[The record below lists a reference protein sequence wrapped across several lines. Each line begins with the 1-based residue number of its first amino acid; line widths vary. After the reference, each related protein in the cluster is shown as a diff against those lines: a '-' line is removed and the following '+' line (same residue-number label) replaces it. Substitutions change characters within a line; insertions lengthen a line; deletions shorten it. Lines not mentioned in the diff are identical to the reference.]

1 MFWTNRQDLWN
12 QWISAHTKIDRR
24 VNPSKKMNSTGKK
37 NGKRRQ
43 ENLKKISIC
52 CSLKKKHNTWD
63 FSFFCNTFISSFH
76 DFCTTLQLKCNSPLF
91 WKNAFN
97 LYKLFLKKQVIRIS
111 VSKHFYW
118 TYLLISF
125 KNPLILITNKDRISP
140 YNVNTISSR
149 KVIRI
154 KEMSMRVILV
164 DPIPNTLS

>member
-1 MFWTNRQDLWN
+1 MGRGDKE
-12 QWISAHTKIDRR
+12 ISKRFPFVAAWR
-24 VNPSKKMNSTGKK
+24 K
-37 NGKRRQ
+37 NITL
-43 ENLKKISIC
+43 ETS
-52 CSLKKKHNTWD
+52 H
-63 FSFFCNTFISSFH
+63 FFCNTFISSFH

-125 KNPLILITNKDRISP
+125 KNPLIPITNKDRISP

-149 KVIRI
+149 QVIRI

-164 DPIPNTLS
+164 DPIPNSLS